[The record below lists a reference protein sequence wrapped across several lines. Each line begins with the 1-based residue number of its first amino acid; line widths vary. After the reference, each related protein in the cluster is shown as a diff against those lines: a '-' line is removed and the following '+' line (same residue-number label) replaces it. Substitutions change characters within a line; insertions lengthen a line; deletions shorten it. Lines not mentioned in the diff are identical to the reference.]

1 MLVSDYLSHITKGE
15 VKQLYLS
22 DIGTTSPNAVQ
33 QTNIDILITYIN
45 EANLELHKHFGLIQ
59 KEYVLTDVTNNSLHS
74 IPVDFLYAISA
85 TFDDGREVAINNER
99 TNFIDDI
106 DYNVSILFPAPF
118 KVLVKGIDTKSPPK
132 DDISIV
138 YVSIPAVVTLTT
150 DFIDLPQVYNEA
162 LYNYVAYK
170 AHASVKGDMKAENNT
185 YYLRYNESI
194 KNIRLLGMKNSDNLD
209 SNVKLTDRGFV

>member
-1 MLVSDYLSHITKGE
+1 MYVSDYLSHITKGE

-22 DIGTTSPNAVQ
+22 DIGTGAPNLVQ
-33 QTNIDILITYIN
+33 QANINTLITYIN

-59 KEYVLTDVTNNSLHS
+59 KELVLTNVTNNSLHNV
-74 IPVDFLYAISA
+74 PVDFLYAVSA
-85 TFDDGREVAINNER
+85 TFSDGTEIAINNER
-99 TNFIDDI
+99 TNFIDKV
-106 DYNVSILFPAPF
+106 DYNVSLLFPAPF
-118 KVLVKGIDTKSPPK
+118 KILVKGTDNLQR
-132 DDISIV
+132 DDISLV
-138 YVSIPAVVTLTT
+138 YVSIPTIAVLTT
-150 DFIDLPQVYNEA
+150 DFLDLPQVYNEA

-185 YYLRYNESI
+185 YYLRYNESV